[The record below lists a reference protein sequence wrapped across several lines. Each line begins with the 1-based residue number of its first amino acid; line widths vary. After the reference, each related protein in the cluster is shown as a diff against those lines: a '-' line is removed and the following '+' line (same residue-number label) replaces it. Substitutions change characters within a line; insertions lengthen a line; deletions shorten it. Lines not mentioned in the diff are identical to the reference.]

1 MRFSVNQQQFAR
13 ALQLAGRVVSPR
25 ASMPVLNYV
34 LLDVCDDSL
43 RMVATDLEM
52 GVEVTVPAIV
62 HDDGALALPAR
73 LLLEIVSNLPES
85 DVVVSSN
92 NGETRASINCESTRF
107 EVFGLPGSD
116 FPVLPLSVEGVT
128 ASVDAG
134 VLRGMIRQTSFAVST
149 DESRPFLTGIYVVV
163 AGGRIRLVATDGGRL
178 ALKSA
183 AVVAEEGAEFSAI
196 VPAKAMVEL
205 MRALGSVEGE
215 VRILYGE
222 NQTVF
227 VVPGM
232 RFATRVIAGQFPNYE
247 QVIPRE
253 PKQRIRVGAER
264 FFRAI
269 KRASITARDAANVVR
284 INASEGM
291 LTVASNTPDVGR
303 AQEDIPAE
311 VEGEAVQA
319 AFNAKFL
326 LEALASVDAAEVVFE
341 LTGPLS
347 PGALRP
353 VGREDYVYV
362 LAPVRVYS

>member
-1 MRFSVNQQQFAR
+1 MRFSVNQQQFTR

-25 ASMPVLNYV
+25 ASMPILNYI
-34 LLDVCDDSL
+34 LLDVCEGSL

-52 GVEVTVPAIV
+52 GIELTVPATV
-62 HDDGALALPAR
+62 HDNGALALPAR

-85 DVVVSSN
+85 DVIVSSN
-92 NGETRASINCESTRF
+92 GGETRASINCEAARF
-107 EVFGLPGSD
+107 DVFGLPGSD
-116 FPVLPLSVEGVT
+116 FPVLPFSMEGVT

-149 DESRPFLTGIYVVV
+149 DESRPFLTGIYVIV
-163 AGGRIRLVATDGGRL
+163 AGGKIRLVATDGGRL
-178 ALKSA
+178 ALRSA
-183 AVVAEEGAEFSAI
+183 EATTGETAEFSAI
-196 VPAKAMVEL
+196 IPAKAMVEL

-222 NQTVF
+222 NQIVF
-227 VVPGM
+227 VLPGM
-232 RFATRVIAGQFPNYE
+232 RFTTRIIAGQFPNYE

-269 KRASITARDAANVVR
+269 RRASITARDAANVVR
-284 INASEGM
+284 ISTSEGV

-326 LEALASVDAAEVVFE
+326 LDALANVDAAEVVFE